1 MEILKLQAMDAK
13 VTLENKQQLPTT
25 ITLTTVTTTST
36 AI

>member
-13 VTLENKQQLPTT
+13 AETENNAIPTT
-25 ITLTTVTTTST
+25 ITLTTVTTSST